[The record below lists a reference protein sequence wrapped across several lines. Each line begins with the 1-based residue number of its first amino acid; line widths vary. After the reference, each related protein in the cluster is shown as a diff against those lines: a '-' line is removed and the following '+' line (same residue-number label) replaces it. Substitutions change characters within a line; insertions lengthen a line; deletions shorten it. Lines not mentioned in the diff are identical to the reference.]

1 MKIRYFI
8 VFILVIILGF
18 SIYLLIDFKRKNN
31 VLLKRYNE
39 INDIVRQNEIDKEV
53 YASKVQELDELKESK
68 KDKVLKYEEVEKWN
82 QEIKQYLDQLFVF
95 QVF

>member
-8 VFILVIILGF
+8 VFILVIILGL
-18 SIYLLIDFKRKNN
+18 SVYLLVDFKKENN
-31 VLLKRYNE
+31 SLLKKYNE

-53 YASKVQELDELKESK
+53 YASKVHELDELKESK

-82 QEIKQYLDQLFVF
+82 QEIKQYLD
-95 QVF
+95 

>member
-8 VFILVIILGF
+8 VFILVIILVF
-18 SIYLLIDFKRKNN
+18 SVYLLVDFKKKNN
-31 VLLKRYNE
+31 SLLKKYNE

-53 YASKVQELDELKESK
+53 YASKVHELDELKESK

-82 QEIKQYLDQLFVF
+82 QEIKQYLD
-95 QVF
+95 

>member
-18 SIYLLIDFKRKNN
+18 SIYLLIDFKRENN
-31 VLLKRYNE
+31 SFLKKYNE

-53 YASKVQELDELKESK
+53 YASKVRELDELKESK
-68 KDKVLKYEEVEKWN
+68 KYKVLKYEEVEKWN
-82 QEIKQYLDQLFVF
+82 QEIKQYLD
-95 QVF
+95 

>member
-31 VLLKRYNE
+31 SFLKKYNE

-53 YASKVQELDELKESK
+53 YASKVRELDELKESK

-82 QEIKQYLDQLFVF
+82 
-95 QVF
+95 

>member
-31 VLLKRYNE
+31 ALLKRYNE

-68 KDKVLKYEEVEKWN
+68 KDMVLKYEEVEKWN
-82 QEIKQYLDQLFVF
+82 QEIKQYLD
-95 QVF
+95 

>member
-31 VLLKRYNE
+31 SFLKKYNE

-53 YASKVQELDELKESK
+53 YASKVHELDELKESK
-68 KDKVLKYEEVEKWN
+68 RDKVLKYEEVEKWN
-82 QEIKQYLDQLFVF
+82 QEIKQYLD
-95 QVF
+95 

>member
-18 SIYLLIDFKRKNN
+18 SVYLLVDFKKKNN
-31 VLLKRYNE
+31 SFLKKYNE

-82 QEIKQYLDQLFVF
+82 QEIKQYLD
-95 QVF
+95 

>member
-8 VFILVIILGF
+8 VFILVIILGL
-18 SIYLLIDFKRKNN
+18 SVYLLVDFKKENN
-31 VLLKRYNE
+31 SLLKKYNE

-82 QEIKQYLDQLFVF
+82 QEIKHYLD
-95 QVF
+95 

>member
-18 SIYLLIDFKRKNN
+18 SVFLLVDFKKKNN
-31 VLLKRYNE
+31 SFLKKYNE

-53 YASKVQELDELKESK
+53 YASKVHELDELKESK

-82 QEIKQYLDQLFVF
+82 QEIKQYLD
-95 QVF
+95 

>member
-18 SIYLLIDFKRKNN
+18 SVYLLVDFKKKNN
-31 VLLKRYNE
+31 IFLKKYNE

-53 YASKVQELDELKESK
+53 YASKVHELDELKESK

-82 QEIKQYLDQLFVF
+82 QEIKQYLD
-95 QVF
+95 

>member
-8 VFILVIILGF
+8 VFIFVIILGF
-18 SIYLLIDFKRKNN
+18 SVYLLVDFKKKNN
-31 VLLKRYNE
+31 SLLKKYNE

-53 YASKVQELDELKESK
+53 YASKVHELDELKESK

-82 QEIKQYLDQLFVF
+82 QEIKQYLD
-95 QVF
+95 

>member
-39 INDIVRQNEIDKEV
+39 INGIVSQNEIDKEV

-68 KDKVLKYEEVEKWN
+68 KDMILKYEEVEKWN
-82 QEIKQYLDQLFVF
+82 QEIKQYLD
-95 QVF
+95 

>member
-31 VLLKRYNE
+31 SFLKKYNE

-53 YASKVQELDELKESK
+53 YASKVRELDELKESK

-82 QEIKQYLDQLFVF
+82 QEIKQYLD
-95 QVF
+95 

>member
-8 VFILVIILGF
+8 VFILVIILGL
-18 SIYLLIDFKRKNN
+18 SVYLLVDFKKENN
-31 VLLKRYNE
+31 SLLKKYNE

-82 QEIKQYLDQLFVF
+82 QEIKQYLD
-95 QVF
+95 

>member
-82 QEIKQYLDQLFVF
+82 QEIKQYLD
-95 QVF
+95 

>member
-8 VFILVIILGF
+8 LFILVIVLVF
-18 SIYLLIDFKRKNN
+18 AVYLLIDSKSKN
-31 VLLKRYNE
+31 VSLMKKYNE

-53 YASKVQELDELKESK
+53 YFSKKEELEHLKEEK

-82 QEIKQYLDQLFVF
+82 QEIKQYLD
-95 QVF
+95 

>member
-18 SIYLLIDFKRKNN
+18 SVYLLVDFKKKNN
-31 VLLKRYNE
+31 SFLKKYNE

-53 YASKVQELDELKESK
+53 YASKVHELDELKESK

-82 QEIKQYLDQLFVF
+82 QEIKQYLD
-95 QVF
+95 

>member
-8 VFILVIILGF
+8 VFILVIILGL
-18 SIYLLIDFKRKNN
+18 SVYLLVDFKKENN
-31 VLLKRYNE
+31 SLLKKYNE

-53 YASKVQELDELKESK
+53 YASKVRELDELKESK

-82 QEIKQYLDQLFVF
+82 QEIKQYLD
-95 QVF
+95 

>member
-68 KDKVLKYEEVEKWN
+68 KDMVLKYEEVEKWN
-82 QEIKQYLDQLFVF
+82 QEIKQYLD
-95 QVF
+95 

>member
-18 SIYLLIDFKRKNN
+18 SIYLLFDFKRKNN

-68 KDKVLKYEEVEKWN
+68 KDMVLKYEEVEKWN
-82 QEIKQYLDQLFVF
+82 QEIKQYLD
-95 QVF
+95 